1 VRKLSLSELAN
12 VAEIAGAIVIVA
24 SLAYIGIEMNQNTK
38 ALQLESYQAMMDN
51 LIQLDIAIATDEDLS
66 RIVATAESE
75 PSVLAEDEW
84 VRFQTMAYPR
94 IGLWEFLFLATQEDA
109 LSDVQWQAFQPYYAD
124 IACRPGYRRFWELQ
138 RHGFSPGFQ
147 DYMEAEIHP
156 NCAKE

>member
-1 VRKLSLSELAN
+1 MDKLSLSELAN

-51 LIQLDIAIATDEDLS
+51 LIQLDIAIATNEDLS
-66 RIVATAESE
+66 RIVATAENKPTE
-75 PSVLAEDEW
+75 LAENKW
-84 VRFQTMAYPR
+84 VRFQTVAYPR

-124 IACRPGYRRFWELQ
+124 IACKPGYRRFWGLQ

-147 DYMEAEIHP
+147 EYIDSEVHP
-156 NCAKE
+156 NCARE